1 MDEEDRISTFFEGVR
16 HLYGEAAFLRFKQ
29 AHVCV
34 TGIGGVGS
42 WAAEALARSGI
53 GRLTLIDPDQV
64 APTNM
69 NRQVLAL
76 ENTLGLPKTEALA
89 ERIRLINPSCRVS
102 GLAVT
107 VSPENAGALF
117 AQSEFDYVI
126 DAIDDVFAKA
136 ALIAICHENR
146 IPLITAGGAGGQV
159 DPTKINVCDLSK
171 TEQEPLLARV
181 RKRLRQN
188 YGFPRGTR
196 PFGVDAVYSM
206 EPLRYPDGG
215 ASQPEAV
222 QEKGRHRQLR
232 FGTSVTVTACF
243 GMTAASVVLR
253 KLAEGAAMPGGAG
266 QFDRMHS
273 ASGICG
279 Q

>member
-1 MDEEDRISTFFEGVR
+1 MDEESPKIPFFDGVR
-16 HLYGEAAFLRFKQ
+16 HLYGEAAFCRFRQ

-53 GRLTLIDPDQV
+53 GCLTLVDPDRV
-64 APTNM
+64 APTNI

-76 ENTLGLPKTEALA
+76 ESTLGLPKVEVLA
-89 ERIRLINPSCRVS
+89 ERIKQINPFCRVS
-102 GLAVT
+102 GVAETVT
-107 VSPENAGALF
+107 PENAGMLF
-117 AQSEFDYVI
+117 VQAGFDYVV

-136 ALIAICHENR
+136 ALIACCHENR
-146 IPLITAGGAGGQV
+146 ISLVTVGGAGGQL

-206 EPLRYPDGG
+206 EPLRYPENAAG
-215 ASQPEAV
+215 QLEAAD
-222 QEKGRHRQLR
+222 QERNEAGTLR
-232 FGTSVTVTACF
+232 FGTSVAVTACF
-243 GMTAASVVLR
+243 GMTAASVVLK
-253 KLAEGAAMPGGAG
+253 KLAE
-266 QFDRMHS
+266 S
-273 ASGICG
+273 VSG
-279 Q
+279 